1 MDEKTR
7 NQLMI
12 GGAILAIVAAVFI
25 IIRVAS
31 APKETISTQP
41 VPAKGIDAGM
51 KQ

>member
-7 NQLMI
+7 NQIMI
-12 GGAILAIVAAVFI
+12 GGAIVAILIAAFVI
-25 IIRVAS
+25 ARMAS
-31 APKETISTQP
+31 TPNETISTQP